1 MDVFQNYIPLM
12 WGRIYHLFVR
22 CRLFKAIVE
31 PALLKKKNS
40 FSNAKK
46 EPNKDSLA
54 NGNNSLQ
61 DSSYPWH
68 KQEQLQEKINKES
81 EIWYLTSQQELPD
94 GCWDAKMLYLQGLR
108 KPFYG
113 VWRVGSWIKMS
124 ATMIGRLR
132 KIKQEHLLK
141 RPKAVSK
148 NTKFGPKYKW
158 FKISYLEC
166 FFWKFYF
173 GPTTFLYFSRRSNGH
188 HQSYFRFSSRK
199 SQSQQKLA
207 KKTTH
212 FTIQFCSKNL
222 THFTN
227 HNSLDIENNML
238 PQHSQKPF

>member
-1 MDVFQNYIPLM
+1 
-12 WGRIYHLFVR
+12 
-22 CRLFKAIVE
+22 
-31 PALLKKKNS
+31 
-40 FSNAKK
+40 
-46 EPNKDSLA
+46 
-54 NGNNSLQ
+54 
-61 DSSYPWH
+61 
-68 KQEQLQEKINKES
+68 
-81 EIWYLTSQQELPD
+81 
-94 GCWDAKMLYLQGLR
+94 
-108 KPFYG
+108 
-113 VWRVGSWIKMS
+113 MS

-132 KIKQEHLLK
+132 KIKKEHLLK

-238 PQHSQKPF
+238 PQHSQKPFWLCKFSSKVVSVWCQKKTFALHHFSTPKNCILEALRKEMSSYFCISL

>member
-1 MDVFQNYIPLM
+1 MAAEMPKCSIFRAL
-12 WGRIYHLFVR
+12 GSLFMV
-22 CRLFKAIVE
+22 C
-31 PALLKKKNS
+31 
-40 FSNAKK
+40 
-46 EPNKDSLA
+46 
-54 NGNNSLQ
+54 G
-61 DSSYPWH
+61 
-68 KQEQLQEKINKES
+68 
-81 EIWYLTSQQELPD
+81 
-94 GCWDAKMLYLQGLR
+94 GG
-108 KPFYG
+108 
-113 VWRVGSWIKMS
+113 GSWIKMS

-132 KIKQEHLLK
+132 KIKKEHLLK

-166 FFWKFYF
+166 FFWKFHF
-173 GPTTFLYFSRRSNGH
+173 GHTTFLYFFRRSNRH